1 MKQKIFRSLLI
12 NFSTLYRKEKGRNW
26 NEGTYLQKTD
36 ILYSYKRI
44 EWKETSE
51 EVREIET
58 EMVGSAAET
67 RWISSSQYL
76 FLFHTHECED
86 ESISTL
92 NRNIAVSSFYT
103 FPAHLRRII
112 VL

>member
-1 MKQKIFRSLLI
+1 MKQKIFRSLLT
-12 NFSTLYRKEKGRNW
+12 NFSTLYRKEKGRKW

-36 ILYSYKRI
+36 VLYKRI
-44 EWKETSE
+44 GWKQTSE

-76 FLFHTHECED
+76 FLFHTHKCED

-92 NRNIAVSSFYT
+92 NRNMAVSSFYT
-103 FPAHLRRII
+103 FPAHLRCII